1 MKNTHNFKVLFTV
14 TTLLL
19 ILSISISLINYAIS
33 LNAKQSEL
41 INRSL
46 PLSVDNIYTEI
57 QSHIIEPTLV
67 SSMMAS
73 DTFVRDWLINDEQ
86 NSEKIARY
94 LEVIKNKYSL
104 FVTFLVSD
112 KTQSYYTHDGFLEHV
127 SQDNPDNAWYFKFRQ
142 IPEDHE
148 INLDYNI
155 NLDNSMMMFINYK
168 IFDSKYHLIGATGIG
183 HKISYINEM
192 LQRFKEQF
200 KFTVYFLDE
209 AGKVVLAQRQ
219 QEAFN
224 NLSDNPEL
232 AALKDQ
238 IISKYSK
245 ILHYEK
251 EGEQYLINTKYIPEL
266 RLHLV
271 VEAKISDFT
280 NDVNNTFYFNLGA
293 SLLVTLL
300 ITLMILLTIRK
311 YNKKLE
317 YLAHNDGLTGLMNR
331 RSFNETIQKHYLL
344 FKRHQEALSLLFF
357 DVDDFK
363 NINDTMGHHAGDDVL
378 IRMAELVKSH
388 LRQTDIVARWGGE
401 EFIVGLINTE
411 IKDAEIIAEK
421 LRIAFEND
429 FRLQQLANQTITA
442 SFGVTQCGV
451 DEPLET
457 VLARLDD
464 AMYASKK
471 HGKNRVSKR

>member
-1 MKNTHNFKVLFTV
+1 MKKTHNFKILFTI
-14 TTLLL
+14 TALLL
-19 ILSISISLINYAIS
+19 ILSVSISLINYAVS
-33 LNAKQSEL
+33 LNARQSDL

-73 DTFVRDWLINDEQ
+73 DTFVRDWLLNDEQ

-112 KTQSYYTHDGFLEHV
+112 KTQSYYTHDGLLEHV
-127 SQDNPDNAWYFKFRQ
+127 SLDNPNNAWYFKFKQ
-142 IPEDHE
+142 IAEDHE
-148 INLDYNI
+148 INLDYNA

-168 IFDSKYHLIGATGIG
+168 IFDSQYHLIGVTGIG
-183 HKISYINEM
+183 HKISYIDDM
-192 LQRFKEQF
+192 LLRFREQF

-209 AGKVVLAQRQ
+209 AGNVVLAQRQ
-219 QEAFN
+219 QKAFK
-224 NLSDNPEL
+224 NLSDDFEL
-232 AALKDQ
+232 SALKDQ
-238 IISKYSK
+238 ILSKYSK
-245 ILHYEK
+245 ILHYERMG
-251 EGEQYLINTKYIPEL
+251 EGYLINTKYIPEL

-280 NDVNNTFYFNLGA
+280 DDVNKTFYFNLGA
-293 SLLVTLL
+293 SLLVTVV

-317 YLAHNDGLTGLMNR
+317 YLAHNDGLTALMNR
-331 RSFNETIQKHYLL
+331 HTFNETLHKHHLL
-344 FKRHQEALSLLFF
+344 FKRHHEALSLLFF

-363 NINDTMGHHAGDDVL
+363 NINDTMGHHVGDEVL
-378 IRMAELVKSH
+378 IRIAELLKSN
-388 LRQTDIVARWGGE
+388 LRQTDIIARWGGE

-411 IKDAEIIAEK
+411 IKDAEVIAEK
-421 LRIAFEND
+421 LRSAFEYD
-429 FRLQQLANQTITA
+429 VKLQQYSKEPITA
-442 SFGVTQCGV
+442 SFGVTQCDI

-457 VLARLDD
+457 ALARLDD

-471 HGKNRVSKR
+471 HGKNRVSRL